1 MIETLRKADNAAVE
15 TDALASDKGPSAY
28 RTISEVATELGVPQ
42 HVLRFWELRFPQLR
56 PMKRGGGRRYYRPED
71 VDLLRK
77 IRGWLY
83 EEGLTVKGVQRRLR
97 GRGSKQALAMP
108 DAIAE
113 IGDVPLPG
121 ALATITA
128 DKHQPDGSATRDLET
143 ILAALHAMRAEFKR
157 A

>member
-1 MIETLRKADNAAVE
+1 VIERRQDSSAVAAAVAAGP
-15 TDALASDKGPSAY
+15 DDKGPGAY
-28 RTISEVATELGVPQ
+28 RTISEVANELGVPQ
-42 HVLRFWELRFPQLR
+42 HVLRFWESRFAQLR

-97 GRGSKQALAMP
+97 GRGAKQALALP
-108 DAIAE
+108 DTIAD

-121 ALATITA
+121 EAGARTA
-128 DKHQPDGSATRDLET
+128 NAPSGPTLKELEA
-143 ILAALHAMRAEFKR
+143 ILAALRAMRAEL
-157 A
+157 